1 VCGKGNDN
9 NGEQHFAR
17 YGSKLAARESER
29 YTPMIDSTSGK
40 IELLGYEIS
49 SILTRADF
57 LNSLLSQDAKSVVE
71 NPPYYS
77 YSLSD
82 SFSEKFTILYNS
94 TVII

>member
-1 VCGKGNDN
+1 
-9 NGEQHFAR
+9 
-17 YGSKLAARESER
+17 
-29 YTPMIDSTSGK
+29 MIDSTSGK

-77 YSLSD
+77 YSLPD

-94 TVII
+94 TVIF